1 MKIRK
6 NEDENKEQFPY
17 VIIFNSE
24 KRYFTKYALKEL
36 RDEVDEILSRKQHKK
51 LINIKKSKCCK
62 AEVTTRLEEEKR
74 SNNYSTNYYICKECL
89 KPCDVI

>member
-17 VIIFNSE
+17 EILFHGE
-24 KRYFTKYALKEL
+24 KRYFTEYSLKEL
-36 RDEVDEILSRKQHKK
+36 RDEADEILRKKTVM
-51 LINIKKSKCCK
+51 KKSKCCK

-74 SNNYSTNYYICKECL
+74 LNNYSTNYYICKECL